1 MSHRLIR
8 SLAATAVAALTIV
21 GSGACTAAEDSAI
34 APTAVAAS
42 HDHAAVAGGPSI
54 TNRQLA
60 GLRAAT
66 SAYHD
71 IERAKADQWNVPV
84 TPCWYNAA
92 GAMGYH
98 YADVTRIDGTVDSLR
113 PEALMYEP
121 MQNGRMR
128 LVGVEYIV
136 PIDAWTGEGR
146 PSLFGR
152 DFDRN
157 DALGLYVL
165 HVWAWRDNPAGIH
178 AGWNR
183 KVSCAYAAERE
194 ERP

>member
-1 MSHRLIR
+1 MLQRLIR
-8 SLAATAVAALTIV
+8 PLALATVVALSTALVT
-21 GSGACTAAEDSAI
+21 ACVDADGTAI
-34 APTAVAAS
+34 APTAALS
-42 HDHAAVAGGPSI
+42 HDHAAVSGGPSI

-60 GLRAAT
+60 DLRAAT
-66 SAYHD
+66 AAYHD
-71 IERAKADQWNVPV
+71 IARAKEDQWNVAV

-98 YADVTRIDGTVDSLR
+98 YADVTRIDGSVDSLR

-121 MQNGRMR
+121 MQNARMR

-136 PIDAWTGEGR
+136 PIAAWTGQGR

-152 DFDRN
+152 EFDRN
-157 DALGLYVL
+157 DALGLYVM

-178 AGWNR
+178 AGWNA
-183 KVSCAYAAERE
+183 KVSCDDATERE